1 MISIDEKL
9 YITRE
14 INQIVV
20 DYAKKVVLKDMLFAY
35 SFENKRGE
43 KELTVLIKEV
53 HSFCPDRP
61 TKNSAKKLTEFVKSY
76 LQSLSKYKK
85 EAIYFWTL
93 NHKYGKYLD
102 IEMSFD
108 DNDLEVDGKNR
119 TFDERFG
126 RTLAGMIYNP
136 QVTELEEDCLNLLCD
151 YLFSFTDQLDLSLID
166 EYTIVTVLEQIEYG
180 VWV

>member
-20 DYAKKVVLKDMLFAY
+20 DYAKKAVLKDMLFAY

-53 HSFCPDRP
+53 HSFCPDELEGDSLL
-61 TKNSAKKLTEFVKSY
+61 NLTEFIRSY
-76 LQSLSKYKK
+76 LKSLSKYKK
-85 EAIYFWTL
+85 YAIYFWTL

-102 IEMSFD
+102 IEMSFE
-108 DNDLEVDGKNR
+108 DNDLEDDGKSR
-119 TFDERFG
+119 TFDEKFG

-136 QVTELEEDCLNLLCD
+136 EGTELEEDCINLLSD
-151 YLFSFTDQLDLSLID
+151 YLFCFTDQLDLSLID
-166 EYTIVTVLEQIEYG
+166 EYTIDTVLEQIEYG

>member
-20 DYAKKVVLKDMLFAY
+20 DYAEKVVLKDMLFAY
-35 SFENKRGE
+35 SFENTRGK

-61 TKNSAKKLTEFVKSY
+61 TKNTAKKISEFVKSY

-85 EAIYFWTL
+85 YAIYFRTL
-93 NHKYGKYLD
+93 NHKYDKYLD
-102 IEMSFD
+102 IEMSFE
-108 DNDLEVDGKNR
+108 DNDLEDDGKSR
-119 TFDERFG
+119 TFDEKFG
-126 RTLAGMIYNP
+126 RTLAGMIYDP
-136 QVTELEEDCLNLLCD
+136 EVTELEEDCLNLLCD
-151 YLFSFTDQLDLSLID
+151 YLFSYTEQLDLSLID
-166 EYTIVTVLEQIEYG
+166 EYTIDSVLQRIEDG